1 MISDEDIKRCVEIE
15 YDCWKNNLAPM
26 VNITEYL
33 YFQTKVSLEIE
44 LKKLL
49 SQNKTNIILSHQRV
63 DPQSQGLTG
72 TVITGFVVISY
83 YQQHNRYVIEKLF
96 VAPEYQNN
104 HIAQNLLH
112 AVINNF
118 TDLPISMA
126 VFKENRIM
134 AHILIKYGFRQSY
147 NRSLSLEYGKNKI
160 DIPHSY
166 YLLERNLDEEDIL

>member
-1 MISDEDIKRCVEIE
+1 MVLKIIHHPNSFLASNDTTYFEKNDIW
-15 YDCWKNNLAPM
+15 D
-26 VNITEYL
+26 
-33 YFQTKVSLEIE
+33 
-44 LKKLL
+44 
-49 SQNKTNIILSHQRV
+49 
-63 DPQSQGLTG
+63 
-72 TVITGFVVISY
+72 
-83 YQQHNRYVIEKLF
+83 NRYVIEKLF

-160 DIPHSY
+160 DIFNEIYINDLCKFLSSSSD
-166 YLLERNLDEEDIL
+166 LLSKVRGANSIKS